1 MKRYFPFILIAAVA
15 MLTVGSGAML
25 YRAKQRSVAA
35 AAAAAAGATAGATGT
50 GASAMTPEHVRG
62 ASGAPVTLEEFG
74 DFQCPACATTAGVIQ
89 ALEKVYGKRLRMIF
103 WQFPLPA
110 HQHGRD
116 AALATEAASLQGQF
130 WEMHD
135 LLYQNQATWS
145 KEPDI
150 SPLFES
156 YAQEL
161 HLNVQQFKKDFESE
175 QVAARVDRQ
184 REHGVSRGVQN
195 TPTVFINNQLVTPP
209 FTPERL
215 QEAID
220 AAMPGHK
227 SS

>member
-89 ALEKVYGKRLRMIF
+89 AFEKVYGKRLRMIF

-116 AALATEAASLQGQF
+116 AALATEAASLQGRF

-135 LLYQNQATWS
+135 LLYEKQATWS
-145 KEPDI
+145 KEPDVR
-150 SPLFES
+150 PLFES

-161 HLNVQQFKKDFESE
+161 HLNVPRFKKDLESE
-175 QVAARVDRQ
+175 QVAAQVDRQ
-184 REHGVSRGVQN
+184 REYGVSRGVQN
-195 TPTVFINNQLVTPP
+195 TPTLFINNQLVTPP

-215 QEAID
+215 QEAIN
-220 AAMPGHK
+220 AAMAGQK

>member
-35 AAAAAAGATAGATGT
+35 AAPAAAGATGT

-103 WQFPLPA
+103 RQFPLPA

-116 AALATEAASLQGQF
+116 AALATEAASLQGRF

-135 LLYQNQATWS
+135 LLYEKQATWS
-145 KEPDI
+145 KEPDVR
-150 SPLFES
+150 PLFES

-161 HLNVQQFKKDFESE
+161 HLNVPRFKKDFESE
-175 QVAARVDRQ
+175 QVAAQVDRQ
-184 REHGVSRGVQN
+184 REYGVSRGVQN
-195 TPTVFINNQLVTPP
+195 TPTLFINNQLVTPP

-215 QEAID
+215 QEAIN
-220 AAMPGHK
+220 AAMAGQK

>member
-35 AAAAAAGATAGATGT
+35 AAAPSAGATAGATGT

-103 WQFPLPA
+103 RQFPLPA

-116 AALATEAASLQGQF
+116 AALATEAASLQGRF

-135 LLYQNQATWS
+135 LLYEKQSLWS
-145 KEPDI
+145 TADDVR
-150 SPLFES
+150 PLFEQF
-156 YAQEL
+156 ATQLQLDLER
-161 HLNVQQFKKDFESE
+161 FKKDYASA
-175 QVAARVDRQ
+175 QVAARVEQQ
-184 REHGVSRGVQN
+184 RGHGISRGVKN
-195 TPTVFINNQLVTPP
+195 
-209 FTPERL
+209 
-215 QEAID
+215 
-220 AAMPGHK
+220 
-227 SS
+227 

>member
-35 AAAAAAGATAGATGT
+35 AAAAAAGATGT

-103 WQFPLPA
+103 RQFPLPA

-116 AALATEAASLQGQF
+116 AALATEAASLQGRF

-135 LLYQNQATWS
+135 LLYEKQATWS
-145 KEPDI
+145 REPDVR
-150 SPLFES
+150 PLFES

-161 HLNVQQFKKDFESE
+161 HLNVPRFKKDFESE
-175 QVAARVDRQ
+175 QVAAQVDRQ
-184 REHGVSRGVQN
+184 REYGVSRGVQN
-195 TPTVFINNQLVTPP
+195 TPTLFINSQLVTPP

-220 AAMPGHK
+220 AAMSGHK

>member
-35 AAAAAAGATAGATGT
+35 SAAATAGATGT

-103 WQFPLPA
+103 RQFPLPA

-116 AALATEAASLQGQF
+116 AALATEAASLQGRF

-135 LLYQNQATWS
+135 LLYEKQATWS
-145 KEPDI
+145 KEPDVR
-150 SPLFES
+150 PLFES

-161 HLNVQQFKKDFESE
+161 HLNVPRFKKDLESE
-175 QVAARVDRQ
+175 QVAAQVDRQ
-184 REHGVSRGVQN
+184 REYGVSRGVQN
-195 TPTVFINNQLVTPP
+195 TPTLFINSQLVTPP

-220 AAMPGHK
+220 AAMSGHK

>member
-35 AAAAAAGATAGATGT
+35 AAAATAGATGT

-103 WQFPLPA
+103 RQFPLPA

-116 AALATEAASLQGQF
+116 AALATEAASLQGRF

-135 LLYQNQATWS
+135 LLYEKQATWS
-145 KEPDI
+145 KEPDVR
-150 SPLFES
+150 PLFES

-161 HLNVQQFKKDFESE
+161 HLNVPRFKKDLESE
-175 QVAARVDRQ
+175 QVAAQVDRQ
-184 REHGVSRGVQN
+184 REYGVSRGVQN
-195 TPTVFINNQLVTPP
+195 TPTLFINSQLVTPP

-220 AAMPGHK
+220 AAMSGHK

>member
-25 YRAKQRSVAA
+25 YRAKQRSV
-35 AAAAAAGATAGATGT
+35 AAAAGATAGATGT

-103 WQFPLPA
+103 RQFPLPA
-110 HQHGRD
+110 HQHGRH
-116 AALATEAASLQGQF
+116 AALATEAASLQGRF

-135 LLYQNQATWS
+135 LLYEKQATWS
-145 KEPDI
+145 REPDVR
-150 SPLFES
+150 PLFES

-161 HLNVQQFKKDFESE
+161 HLNVPRFKKDFESE
-175 QVAARVDRQ
+175 QVAAQVDRQ
-184 REHGVSRGVQN
+184 REYGVSRGVQN
-195 TPTVFINNQLVTPP
+195 TPTLFINSQLVTPP

-220 AAMPGHK
+220 AAMSGHK

>member
-1 MKRYFPFILIAAVA
+1 MKRYFPFILIAVVA
-15 MLTVGSGAML
+15 MLTIGSGAML
-25 YRAKQRSVAA
+25 YRAKLRSG
-35 AAAAAAGATAGATGT
+35 AGTGATGS
-50 GASAMTPEHVRG
+50 GASAMTPQHVRG

-74 DFQCPACATTAGVIQ
+74 DFQCPACANAARAIHP
-89 ALEKVYGKRLRMIF
+89 LEAAYGKRLRIVF
-103 WQFPLPA
+103 WQFPLPV

-116 AALATEAASLQGQF
+116 AALAAEAASLQGRF

-135 LLYQNQATWS
+135 LLYQNQAKWS
-145 KEPDI
+145 GETDVR
-150 SPLFES
+150 PLFER

-161 HLNVQQFKKDFESE
+161 HMDVQRFKKDFESE

-195 TPTVFINNQLVTPP
+195 TPTLFINNQLIPP
-209 FTPERL
+209 PVTPERL
-215 QEAID
+215 REAID

>member
-35 AAAAAAGATAGATGT
+35 AAAAAAGATGT

-103 WQFPLPA
+103 RQFPLPA

-116 AALATEAASLQGQF
+116 AALATEAASLQGRF

-135 LLYQNQATWS
+135 LLYEKQATWS
-145 KEPDI
+145 TE
-150 SPLFES
+150 
-156 YAQEL
+156 
-161 HLNVQQFKKDFESE
+161 
-175 QVAARVDRQ
+175 
-184 REHGVSRGVQN
+184 
-195 TPTVFINNQLVTPP
+195 
-209 FTPERL
+209 
-215 QEAID
+215 
-220 AAMPGHK
+220 
-227 SS
+227 